1 MMFWN
6 DGWGWAWMFMIPMVL
21 VVWAVIALVILPR
34 MRTEQDQPRTPAE
47 ILEVRF
53 AAGEISVE
61 EYRERR
67 AELDR

>member
-1 MMFWN
+1 MFWN

-21 VVWAVIALVILPR
+21 IMWAAIAFVVLPW
-34 MRTEQDQPRTPAE
+34 MRTGRDQSRSPAE
-47 ILEVRF
+47 ILEARF

-67 AELDR
+67 AELP